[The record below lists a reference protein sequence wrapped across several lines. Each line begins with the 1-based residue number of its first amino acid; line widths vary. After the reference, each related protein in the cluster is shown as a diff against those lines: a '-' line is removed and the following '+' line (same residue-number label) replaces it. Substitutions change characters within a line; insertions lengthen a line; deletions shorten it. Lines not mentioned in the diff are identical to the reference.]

1 MENGNERMNV
11 FISSVIGGLE
21 TYRDASA
28 AGISSLG
35 HTAKRSEDYGAS
47 PESSQTAC
55 LRGVRD
61 ADCIILILG
70 ERYGQV
76 QESGLSATHEEYRE
90 AREHVDVV
98 AFLQRGVTS
107 ESAQKAFIAEVR
119 DWASGTATESF
130 ADAAELQGLVTRRL
144 AELQVARAT
153 GSVEPEEL
161 LERAHKLAT
170 IDMRTQ
176 SPAVSIIVVPG
187 PRQTVIPPVQMDD
200 PNFRARLQQEAE
212 FGELPLL
219 DRLKDTIESI
229 EGDTLVIEQDGGR
242 ISIDERGAI
251 RIDQEVRSSN
261 GFSMPVLIEEQIT
274 AAVERAVRF
283 AGWLLDQVDDVR
295 RLSDVAILAGFVNCP
310 YYAWRTLAEDA
321 ANPGSVTMSRLGD
334 HHFIEL
340 SRPVSKRAGL
350 LHDAQALVEDIVARL
365 RRLAKTNG

>member
-28 AGISSLG
+28 ASISSLG

-90 AREHVDVV
+90 AKEHVDVV
-98 AFLQRGVTS
+98 AFLQRGVTP
-107 ESAQKAFIAEVR
+107 ESAQQAFIAEVR
-119 DWASGTATESF
+119 DWASGIATESF
-130 ADAAELQGLVTRRL
+130 ADAAELQRLVTRRL
-144 AELQVARAT
+144 AELQVVRAA

-161 LERAHKLAT
+161 LERAHNLAT
-170 IDMRTQ
+170 IDTRAQ

-187 PRQTVIPPVQMDD
+187 PRQTVISPAQMDD
-200 PNFRARLQQEAE
+200 PDFRARLQQEAE

-219 DRLKDTIESI
+219 DRLKDTTESI

-261 GFSMPVLIEEQIT
+261 SLPVLIEEHVT
-274 AAVERAVRF
+274 AAVEKAVRF

-295 RLSDVAILAGFVNCP
+295 RLPDVAILAGFVNCR

-321 ANPGSVTMSRLGD
+321 ANPSSVTMSGLGD
-334 HHFIEL
+334 HYFIEL

-350 LHDAQALVEDIVARL
+350 LHDAQTLVEDIVARL
-365 RRLAKTNG
+365 RRAAKANG